1 MVFIL
6 KGKWYAAADGLPC
19 TMISVGEVRLDE
31 ELVHFSRRC
40 QDNMKDF
47 LESSGNDLSS
57 RRKYQPIFVLPEERE
72 KHQALDNQT
81 RASLIKMAEDL
92 LDNMSLSLVLSYK
105 ERWKTIKGK
114 PKPVII
120 LFLEELRELDK

>member
-1 MVFIL
+1 MVRSSRWL
-6 KGKWYAAADGLPC
+6 ASR
-19 TMISVGEVRLDE
+19 TMISVGGVRLDE

-40 QDNMKDF
+40 QDNMK
-47 LESSGNDLSS
+47 ESSGNDLIS

-72 KHQALDNQT
+72 KDQALDNQT
-81 RASLIKMAEDL
+81 SSSLIKMAEDL

-120 LFLEELRELDK
+120 LFLEELRELNK

>member
-1 MVFIL
+1 MVRSSRWL
-6 KGKWYAAADGLPC
+6 ASRTL
-19 TMISVGEVRLDE
+19 ISVGGVRLDE
-31 ELVHFSRRC
+31 ELIHFSRRC
-40 QDNMKDF
+40 RDNMKDF
-47 LESSGNDLSS
+47 LESSGNDVSS

-72 KHQALDNQT
+72 KHHALDNQT

-105 ERWKTIKGK
+105 ERWKTVIGK